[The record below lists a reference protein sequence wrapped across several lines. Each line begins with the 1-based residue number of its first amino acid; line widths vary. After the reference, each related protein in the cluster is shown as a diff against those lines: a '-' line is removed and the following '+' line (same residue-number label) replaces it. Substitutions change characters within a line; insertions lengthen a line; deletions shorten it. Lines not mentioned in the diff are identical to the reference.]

1 MRLLKQN
8 LALALL
14 VLIGIFAVQN
24 AARVDYV
31 FLVWT
36 IELRRSAVVVLCV
49 ATGILIG
56 WLIGTLRKRQHEG
69 NK

>member
-31 FLVWT
+31 FGVD
-36 IELRRSAVVVLCV
+36 R
-49 ATGILIG
+49 
-56 WLIGTLRKRQHEG
+56 
-69 NK
+69 

>member
-24 AARVDYV
+24 AARVDYFFGV
-31 FLVWT
+31 D
-36 IELRRSAVVVLCV
+36 R
-49 ATGILIG
+49 
-56 WLIGTLRKRQHEG
+56 
-69 NK
+69 